1 MKMVVEEVAMEVP
14 CTLYIATTTAAAA
27 IALVWEADIQRA
39 KRMHAGARGKFSI
52 G

>member
-1 MKMVVEEVAMEVP
+1 MVEEVAMEVP
-14 CTLYIATTTAAAA
+14 CTLYIATNAAAAAAA